1 MNLNILGWKC
11 EGLRCPDFNVEINER
26 GNNSSTFF
34 QMPNG
39 TGKTT
44 TLRLLKRSLYN
55 HEFKSSEIE
64 EFKAKKKEEYKK
76 EGFFEAKF
84 AVDGK
89 IFYIRIN
96 FDFEKKIASYSS
108 SLSDEGG
115 YVLGFKLPKEIENI
129 IDKELV
135 DLLLVDLEIDVKP
148 MFRDSQT
155 KAQEAIRKFCK
166 INLLES
172 LINDFKNF
180 KDKKRK
186 ESSQSGNVQNQI
198 NTEETRLNKIDIRIK
213 EVEKKK
219 NQYKKY
225 LNDTEEEYLSGKKQL
240 DDALQRDSQLNR
252 RRQELEKKRDEV
264 KSKYDEILTKNLN
277 DIKNIG
283 TYENNLKIEVKEFV
297 NNLDEMGLPEEEVR
311 IFFDKILKKTDCICG
326 EKLTDDKKEVI
337 KKAMDSFI
345 SQEEAGIIGKIKDA
359 VRKNTQEHDKVDL
372 LANSSLIQQLKQ
384 ELDATNENINIL
396 NNKALKDDRNLSDK
410 IKKLE
415 KEREFKKE
423 FLDNIINQEWKARDG
438 EDTESLLSLGE
449 QKKIVEKK
457 LAELSGTKEIEE
469 KVIFLS
475 EIIEEAIIAS
485 ENEISKE
492 ITSECNKKI
501 QEMFINNPIYI
512 NSIDKH
518 IVLEGQAEGS
528 TGQEARIGII
538 FLLTILERSSI
549 HFPLIV
555 DTPVKGMDNAAKRRT
570 AGFISDLKSQFICFV
585 IDADKPNFT
594 AEYIKLDKK
603 NSNFITAFRRSKE
616 FDNLTDS
623 IETKKISN
631 NGQVVY
637 GYSFF
642 EKFTE
647 EEDSI

>member
-11 EGLRCPDFNVEINER
+11 EGLRCPDFDVKISEKSS
-26 GNNSSTFF
+26 NSSTFF

-84 AVDGK
+84 SVDGK
-89 IFYIRIN
+89 IFYTKIN
-96 FDFEKKIASYSS
+96 FDFENKIANYSS
-108 SLSDEGG
+108 SLTDEGG
-115 YVLGFKLPKEIENI
+115 YTVGFKLPSEIENI
-129 IDKELV
+129 VDKELV

-172 LINDFKNF
+172 LINDFKNY

-186 ESSQSGNVQNQI
+186 ESSQSGNVQSQI
-198 NTEETRLNKIDIRIK
+198 NTEETRLKKIDNRIN
-213 EVEKKK
+213 EIEKKI
-219 NQYKKY
+219 NEFKKF
-225 LNDTEEEYLSGKKQL
+225 LNDTEDEYLDGKKQL
-240 DDALQRDSQLNR
+240 QDALQRDSQINKK
-252 RRQELEKKRDEV
+252 RQDLEKKRDEI
-264 KSKYDEILTKNLN
+264 KFRYDEILTKNLN

-283 TYENNLKIEVKEFV
+283 TYENNLSAEIKDFV

-326 EKLTDDKKEVI
+326 EKLTNEKKEII
-337 KKAMDSFI
+337 KKAMESFI

-359 VRKNTQEHDKVDL
+359 VRKNTEEYDKVDL
-372 LANSSLIQQLKQ
+372 SKNSSLIQGLKQ
-384 ELDATNENINIL
+384 ELDATNESIEII
-396 NNKALKDDRNLSDK
+396 NNKALKDDRILSDT

-415 KEREFKKE
+415 NDRNIKKE
-423 FLDNIINQEWKARDG
+423 FIDITVNQDWKAKDN
-438 EDTESLLSLGE
+438 EDTQSLISLKE
-449 QKKIVEKK
+449 QKKRVEKK

-469 KVIFLS
+469 KVLFLNAV
-475 EIIEEAIIAS
+475 IEEAIIAS

-492 ITSECNKKI
+492 LTIECNKKI
-501 QEMFINNPIYI
+501 EEMLIKNPIYI
-512 NSIDKH
+512 SSIDKH

-549 HFPLIV
+549 QFPLIV

-570 AGFISDLKSQFICFV
+570 ARFISELKSQFICFV

-594 AEYIKLDKK
+594 VEYIKIDEK
-603 NSNFITAFRRSKE
+603 NSNFITAFRRSNE
-616 FDNLTDS
+616 FDKLSDG
-623 IETKKISN
+623 IEEKKIST
-631 NGQVVY
+631 NGQVVH
-637 GYSFF
+637 GYKFF

-647 EEDSI
+647 EEDSV